1 MVGTCLNSNFFKRYM
16 PQWEK
21 SIDKIIQ
28 IIAYSLDCGDKTVF
42 SLISYENFV
51 VYEVID
57 VSIKR

>member
-1 MVGTCLNSNFFKRYM
+1 M

-28 IIAYSLDCGDKTVF
+28 IIAYSLDSRDKTVF
-42 SLISYENFV
+42 SLVSYENFV
-51 VYEVID
+51 VNEVID